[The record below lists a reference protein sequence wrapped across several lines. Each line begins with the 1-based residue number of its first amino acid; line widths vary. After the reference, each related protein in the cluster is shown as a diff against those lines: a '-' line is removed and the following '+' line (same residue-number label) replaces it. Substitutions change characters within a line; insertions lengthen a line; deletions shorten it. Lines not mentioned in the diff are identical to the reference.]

1 MKEFKYYMKILK
13 IRASI
18 FALEYKIGILIRMQL
33 QSITESEYNSFTEQ
47 IASLRNSIEI
57 YEDFLK
63 TLKEHK

>member
-1 MKEFKYYMKILK
+1 MKDFKYYMKILK
-13 IRASI
+13 IKASI

>member
-13 IRASI
+13 IKASI

-47 IASLRNSIEI
+47 IASLRDSIEI

-63 TLKEHK
+63 TLKEYK